1 MWTRRPPGIRS
12 TAPITLT
19 DNGTV
24 ENNNITS
31 AGVGIL
37 VVDSQDVVARFNLLT
52 PNNWPQEMLV
62 GIWLESSE
70 RVDASSN
77 NMWYYRIGVLAID
90 CEECM
95 WLDNDC
101 FDAETNELVIKT

>member
-1 MWTRRPPGIRS
+1 M
-12 TAPITLT
+12 
-19 DNGTV
+19 
-24 ENNNITS
+24 
-31 AGVGIL
+31 
-37 VVDSQDVVARFNLLT
+37 VDSQDVVARFNLLT

-90 CEECM
+90 CEECT